1 MENQEQM
8 NQEQLQEAMLNER
21 AEMDKKYD
29 ELFDQLE
36 KGGYFKQTYGKDSK
50 VTIPGSLFNSFIY
63 FCHLQA
69 KHLHSVQSVLS
80 VIQQTVTGLGNN
92 VSDMTIRLMEQ
103 HKENA
108 DAGYTVTMDQMDEE
122 DAQENI
128 KEIIIDEK
136 PKSKK
141 RKQ

>member
-63 FCHLQA
+63 FNLFFNT
-69 KHLHSVQSVLS
+69 LV
-80 VIQQTVTGLGNN
+80 VTSISYINFFFI
-92 VSDMTIRLMEQ
+92 IRFIYIEFC
-103 HKENA
+103 
-108 DAGYTVTMDQMDEE
+108 Y
-122 DAQENI
+122 NI
-128 KEIIIDEK
+128 RIISIIFY
-136 PKSKK
+136 
-141 RKQ
+141 